1 MSIRN
6 LLSAAALTASAV
18 LSSSAPAWAAP
29 DVHAHWCA
37 LASFQIT
44 QVASLY
50 TDEHINQ
57 TIYRRFAG
65 AQVFLPAQ
73 PGLTPEWIRT
83 SIARH
88 QTSAQTSYECP
99 LDIKGATVSV
109 ASGGTGF
116 WVQISAKDPDVAKEI
131 LSRAKRLVR

>member
-18 LSSSAPAWAAP
+18 LSSSAPASAAP
-29 DVHAHWCA
+29 EAHAHWCA

-57 TIYRRFAG
+57 TIFRRFSG

-73 PGLTPEWIRT
+73 PGLTPEWIRA

-88 QTSAQTSYECP
+88 QTNAQTGYGCP
-99 LDIKGATVSV
+99 LDIKGAMVSV
-109 ASGGTGF
+109 MSGGTGF
-116 WVQISAKDPDVAKEI
+116 WVQISANDADAAKEI
-131 LSRAKRLVR
+131 LNRAKRLVR

>member
-6 LLSAAALTASAV
+6 LLSAAALTVSAV
-18 LSSSAPAWAAP
+18 LSSSAPASAAP
-29 DVHAHWCA
+29 DAHAHWCA

-57 TIYRRFAG
+57 TIVRRFAG

-73 PGLTPEWIRT
+73 PGLTPEWIRA

-88 QTSAQTSYECP
+88 QTGTQTAYECP

-116 WVQISAKDPDVAKEI
+116 WVQISTRDADTAQEI
-131 LSRAKRLVR
+131 LNRAKRLVR

>member
-18 LSSSAPAWAAP
+18 LSSSAPASAAP
-29 DVHAHWCA
+29 EAHAHWCA

-57 TIYRRFAG
+57 TIFRRFSG

-73 PGLTPEWIRT
+73 PGLTRAVRRGRCLARGADEPNTGHSCARRGSEDLVIRD
-83 SIARH
+83 AR
-88 QTSAQTSYECP
+88 SA
-99 LDIKGATVSV
+99 
-109 ASGGTGF
+109 
-116 WVQISAKDPDVAKEI
+116 W
-131 LSRAKRLVR
+131 RLIGSS

>member
-6 LLSAAALTASAV
+6 LLSAAALAASAV
-18 LSSSAPAWAAP
+18 LSSSVPASAAP
-29 DVHAHWCA
+29 DAHAHWCA
-37 LASFQIT
+37 LSSFQIT

-57 TIYRRFAG
+57 TVYRRFAG

-73 PGLTPEWIRT
+73 PGLTAEWIRA

-88 QTSAQTSYECP
+88 QTNAQTAYECP
-99 LDIKGATVSV
+99 LDIKGATISV

-116 WVQISAKDPDVAKEI
+116 WVQISARDAETAKEI
-131 LSRAKRLVR
+131 LNRARRLVR

>member
-6 LLSAAALTASAV
+6 VLSAAALVATAA
-18 LSSSAPAWAAP
+18 LSSPTPAAPAPEA
-29 DVHAHWCA
+29 HAHWCA

-50 TDEHINQ
+50 ADEHINQ
-57 TIYRRFAG
+57 TIVRRFTG

-73 PGLTPEWIRT
+73 PGLTPEWIRA

-88 QTSAQTSYECP
+88 QSNPRATYECP
-99 LDIKGATVSV
+99 LDIEGATVTV
-109 ASGGTGF
+109 TSGGTGF
-116 WVQISAKDPDVAKEI
+116 WVQISAKDADAAKEI
-131 LSRAKRLVR
+131 LNRAKRLVR

>member
-6 LLSAAALTASAV
+6 LLSAAALAASAV
-18 LSSSAPAWAAP
+18 LSASVPASAAP

-50 TDEHINQ
+50 TDEHLNQ
-57 TIYRRFAG
+57 TIVRRFAG

-73 PGLTPEWIRT
+73 PGLTPEWIRA

-88 QTSAQTSYECP
+88 QASAQTAYECP
-99 LDIKGATVSV
+99 LDIKGAMISV
-109 ASGGTGF
+109 TSGGTGF
-116 WVQISAKDPDVAKEI
+116 WVQISARDTDAAKEI
-131 LSRAKRLVR
+131 LNRAKRLVR